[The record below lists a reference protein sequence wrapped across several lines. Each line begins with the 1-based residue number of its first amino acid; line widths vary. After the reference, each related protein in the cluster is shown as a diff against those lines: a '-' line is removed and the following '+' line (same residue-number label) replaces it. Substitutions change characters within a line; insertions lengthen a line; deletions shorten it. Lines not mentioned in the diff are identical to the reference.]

1 MVADIKIAIVED
13 NAGICE
19 ELEQVIAE
27 SPGCTCTAVCRN
39 LQTALR
45 KIPVAAPD
53 VVVMDINLP
62 DGSGIEG
69 VEKLKRALPATQFLM
84 FTIYEDH
91 EQISKSLEAG
101 ASGYLLKRTAPED
114 LIRAIHEIRSGG
126 VPLTPEVARR
136 VIAAFQR
143 RQAPA
148 ATAGSEKLT
157 QREEEILHLLSR
169 GMLSK
174 EIANQLSISIETVNS
189 HLKHIYGKLHVRTR
203 TEAVIKF
210 MG

>member
-1 MVADIKIAIVED
+1 MNITIAIVED

-19 ELEQVIAE
+19 ELAQIIAE
-27 SPGCTCTAVCRN
+27 AADCSCVAVCRN

-45 KIPVAAPD
+45 KIPPLNPD
-53 VVVMDINLP
+53 VVIMDINLP
-62 DGSGIEG
+62 DGSGIDGAER
-69 VEKLKRALPATQFLM
+69 LKRLIPLTQILM

-91 EQISKSLEAG
+91 EQILRALEVG

-114 LIRAIHEIRSGG
+114 LLRAVREIKNGG
-126 VPLTPEVARR
+126 VPMTPEVARK
-136 VIAAFQR
+136 VIQTFQR
-143 RQAPA
+143 KPVRSSPP
-148 ATAGSEKLT
+148 ELLT
-157 QREEEILHLLSR
+157 KREEEILDLLSR

-174 EIANQLSISIETVNS
+174 EIARQLSISVETVNS

-210 MG
+210 LK